1 MRVLQQ
7 VRNGILLLRTQRGNR
22 DNDPDEPDA

>member
-1 MRVLQQ
+1 LQQ